1 MLKRLSLAFI
11 ALFLLIGICYAIT
24 PDEAKLVSVN
34 WLKFDKSSVTVKS
47 VEPIIYKDVKVGY
60 LVNLSPEGFIIVPDV
75 KLLSPIKFWSKK
87 GTFRKEGFLLDVLE
101 EMYIAKMG
109 VKRGDLSE
117 SKEQPAWAWLEGRK
131 AIPLEEVRTV
141 EKSPLITTKWNQDDP
156 YNKYCPQVNGAPP
169 ECNGKAPAGCAAI
182 ATAQIMRYYRCPIT
196 GVGSH
201 SYYWQYGGRYLSANF
216 NHSYD
221 WLSMPDTLNGA
232 TSYQIDQVAQAIYD
246 IGVAV
251 EMRYGP
257 DGSGTNLSKVMNAL
271 KTYFKYN
278 PDTIRLIE
286 CDLDCGSN
294 LDCFYNILRSERDAG
309 RVVELA
315 IFGANIYTS
324 EQIGHAVV
332 MDGYRETIYNGSL
345 MKEVHLNMGWGG
357 YYDAYYALD
366 NIYIPGNGDYYYDYP
381 EYQAIIGIEPTEQ
394 QNPQPQPSGGGG
406 GGCSIGK
413 GSSTNLIIFM
423 VILLLFPLKEKLFTR
438 KAN

>member
-1 MLKRLSLAFI
+1 MLRKFSLALI

-34 WLKFDKSSVTVKS
+34 WLKFDESSVTIKS

-60 LVNLSPEGFIIVPDV
+60 LVNLSPKGFIIVPDV

-101 EMYIAKMG
+101 EMYIAKINAEE
-109 VKRGDLSE
+109 KKISE
-117 SKEQPAWAWLEGRK
+117 SKEQPAWAWLEGSK
-131 AIPLEEVRTV
+131 AIPLEEVRTT
-141 EKSPLITTKWNQDDP
+141 EKPALITTMWSQEDP

-169 ECNGKAPAGCAAI
+169 ECNGRAPAGCVAI
-182 ATAQIMRYYRCPIT
+182 AMAQIMRYYRCPIK

-221 WLSMPDTLNGA
+221 WLSMPDTLDSA

-251 EMRYGP
+251 EMNYGP
-257 DGSGTNLSKVMNAL
+257 EGSGIKDLSKVMSAL
-271 KTYFKYN
+271 KTYFKYD
-278 PDTIRLIE
+278 PSTIMMVKADVDFNWDF
-286 CDLDCGSN
+286 DL
-294 LDCFYNILRSERDAG
+294 FYQVLKAERDENRVTMLGIVFYDPYAYEETG
-309 RVVELA
+309 R
-315 IFGANIYTS
+315 
-324 EQIGHAVV
+324 HAVV
-332 MDGYRETIYNGSL
+332 VDGYREVSSL
-345 MKEVHLNMGWGG
+345 LKQIHINMGWGG
-357 YYDAYYALD
+357 HYDGYYALED
-366 NIYIPGNGDYYYDYP
+366 VVENDPFFS
-381 EYQAIIGIEPTEQ
+381 YQAIIGIEPTEQ

-406 GGCSIGK
+406 GGCSIGE

-423 VILLLFPLKEKLFTR
+423 VILLLFPLKEKLLTR
-438 KAN
+438 RAN